1 MPVLPGAE
9 PFRFDGTDEAGRTG
23 VLLCHGFTG
32 CPQSLRPWG
41 DYLAAAGL
49 SVLCPRLPGHGT
61 RWQELNLT
69 GWQDWYAEVAHAFDE
84 LAGRCD
90 QVFVMGLSMGGTL
103 ALRLAER
110 RHGDVAGLVLVNP
123 SVMSLNKALNALP
136 VLKWLVPS
144 LKGIGSDI
152 KKEGVTELAYDRTPL
167 RAAHS
172 LSQLWRQVRADLS
185 DVVSPVLIY
194 RSVDDHVV
202 EAVNTETVL
211 AGVSST
217 YKEERLLRHSYHVAT
232 LDNDAE
238 EIFTGSLDFVR
249 SHARAASGS

>member
-1 MPVLPGAE
+1 VLPGAE
-9 PFRFDGTDEAGRTG
+9 PFRFDGGGEAGKTG

-32 CPQSLRPWG
+32 SPQSMRPWG
-41 DYLAAAGL
+41 EYLGAAGL
-49 SVLCPRLPGHGT
+49 TVLCPRLPGHGT

-69 GWQDWYAEVAHAFDE
+69 GWQDWYAEVRNAFDDM
-84 LAGRCD
+84 AGRCD

-110 RHGDVAGLVLVNP
+110 RPTDVAGLVLVNP
-123 SVMSLNKALNALP
+123 SVMSLNKAMSALP
-136 VLKWLVPS
+136 VVKWVVPS

-152 KKEGVTELAYDRTPL
+152 KKEGSKELAYDRTPL
-167 RAAHS
+167 RATHS
-172 LSQLWRQVRADLS
+172 LTQLWKQVRSDLA
-185 DVVSPVLIY
+185 DVVAPMLIY

-202 EAVNTETVL
+202 EPVNTETVL
-211 AGVSST
+211 AGVSSA

-249 SHARAASGS
+249 SHARASSGS